1 MYFSRPATPSFT
13 ILSGV
18 SNRSNST
25 ALAWF
30 TDLSVAWA
38 DSTTATSSSY
48 GVRYLASVG
57 GSGFAAW
64 KRRKISRRFSGFIA
78 FCAPAPRR
86 SPRCDF
92 SRARRT
98 PAARGAA
105 CAAVRVASPP
115 PCGRRSRRLW
125 PGAGRCSRRGRAAGT
140 ARSRCTRA
148 RPRCASID
156 ARRRSRPP
164 DRPRCS
170 ACSRCS
176 GSRRSGRQWRVSQRR
191 VGTLRV
197 ASELLVGD
205 FPGADLD
212 AGLQLRRDFFIHQQ
226 FYKRQ
231 NGALQ
236 SQARSP
242 RAGRGHVRHAVV
254 HHAFLDVH
262 RIAVRRRP
270 RGLRDAALVDAD
282 VDQRRAAAHA
292 PEHAAADE
300 LRGHLA
306 RRQDRADDEIR
317 LSDARLSS
325 LERYARETFSQS
337 GKSFLGSGKDA
348 NFGSHS
354 MRDRKRIRAD
364 VACAEDQ
371 HSARRHALQPRKQ
384 DTAAA
389 DLLLQAP
396 CAGLHR
402 EAAGDGRHRREDRQ
416 AAAGLAGRFEG
427 NEGRAPGGGGGAQAR
442 RRRAALEAEDGLPA
456 AGAPILG
463 FLKLLY
469 LDYQL
474 ALPRS
479 AQFRAPSEVFV
490 VREAGSFARAGFD
503 DDLAFERT
511 RSGRRERNAEFA
523 VLYFARNADT
533 HAATRPG
540 PRSK

>member
-13 ILSGV
+13 IVSGAL
-18 SNRSNST
+18 NRSNST

-38 DSTTATSSSY
+38 DSTTATSNSY
-48 GVRYLASVG
+48 GVRYLSSVV
-57 GSGFAAW
+57 GSGLAAW

-86 SPRCDF
+86 SPRGDF
-92 SRARRT
+92 SPARRT

-125 PGAGRCSRRGRAAGT
+125 PGACRCSRRGRAAG
-140 ARSRCTRA
+140 
-148 RPRCASID
+148 
-156 ARRRSRPP
+156 
-164 DRPRCS
+164 S

-176 GSRRSGRQWRVSQRR
+176 GARRSGRQWRVSQRR
-191 VGTLRV
+191 IGTLRV

-212 AGLQLRRDFFIHQQ
+212 AGLQLRGDFFIHKQ

-236 SQARSP
+236 SQARSS

-254 HHAFLDVH
+254 HHAFLDVY

-292 PEHAAADE
+292 PEHDAADE

-317 LSDARLSS
+317 LSDARLSR

-371 HSARRHALQPRKQ
+371 HSARRHALQPGKQ

-389 DLLLQAP
+389 VLLLQAP

-416 AAAGLAGRFEG
+416 AAAGLADRFEG
-427 NEGRAPGGGGGAQAR
+427 NEGRARGEGGVEQAR
-442 RRRAALEAEDGLPA
+442 MRREVLEAEHGLPA
-456 AGAPILG
+456 TGAPVLG

-469 LDYQL
+469 LDHQL

-479 AQFRAPSEVFV
+479 AQLRAPSDVIV
-490 VREAGSFARAGFD
+490 VREAGSIARSGLD
-503 DDLAFERT
+503 HDLAFKRS
-511 RSGRRERNAEFA
+511 RSGRRERNAELA

-533 HAATRPG
+533 HSATSPG
-540 PRSK
+540 PR